1 MLSHEDKLRLT
12 EVADNEELWKLVRDS
27 SSEVVMNAIF
37 NKNLTEDMAVFIAKK
52 KNTSPEVLSILAAD
66 IRFKSNYK
74 LKLSICKNPKT
85 PLKITL
91 SLLKFLRIFDLGD
104 ITKNKNIPINIRQK
118 IEYSLLERVASLPSG
133 VKVALAKRSSI
144 NIITSLLAKG
154 DKNVVCSCLESPS
167 LTEEHLCKL
176 IDAPATKPLL
186 IKTLSE
192 HAKWSVRYR
201 IRYSL
206 VRNYHTP
213 LSYATKFIN
222 ALKTIDLRELYS
234 DQSLPSSTRPY
245 IFNELSFRNESVE
258 IPQEKRYN
266 LSGDEDSDLADTD
279 I

>member
-186 IKTLSE
+186 IRTLSE